1 MDFFRSVKRGRTVIS
16 AIILLLVS
24 ASFSFA
30 QTAHGS
36 LHGQVTDPSGAVVT
50 KATVSVMT
58 SDGQTLTA
66 DTNSKGEYQ
75 LQGLAP
81 GSYTITA
88 VADGFSTFQQQV
100 TLSAS
105 ENHLLNIPLEI
116 LVQKQQVQVQE
127 QGTNVDVTAENNASS
142 TIIRGKDL
150 DALSDDPDQ
159 LQDDLTALAGPS
171 AGPNGGEIYID
182 GFTGGQLPPKSS
194 IREIRINQNPFS
206 AQYDKLGY
214 GRIEVFTKPGT
225 DQYHGQFYV
234 MGNDSAFN
242 TGNPFATTFPSY
254 SSQQYS
260 ANFGGPLSKK
270 ASFFVNADRRNI
282 ADEGVVNAFTLD
294 NNLSPVPFS
303 DTVSNPKTRTN
314 LSPRIDYQLTPNN
327 TLTARYQYTNWN
339 QKNEGVGQF
348 ALASQAYDDVTTHHS
363 VQISDTQVLSTNVVN
378 ETRFEY
384 LRDEDQKTP
393 FSTDPRLDVQ
403 QAFVSG
409 GNEYQYGSDNQNH
422 YEVQNYTSIVH
433 GKHLVKFGARLRVE
447 TDGNSTTGGFNGS
460 WVFSSLNAYQITEQ
474 GLAAGWTPDQIRVA
488 GGGASQFSITTGT
501 PSATANYA
509 DVGLYAEDGWRVRPN
524 LSLDYGLRFETQN
537 ELHSPA
543 NFAPRVGLAW
553 GLGRKGSTPKTIL
566 RAGYGIF
573 YERLE
578 IDEMSNLALQNGIT
592 QTQYIVNQ
600 PDFYPNLPSI
610 TSISSLPGVQLQPTI
625 YQLAP
630 NIRAPY
636 VMQTAIGL
644 ERQLGRVGTIAVTYL
659 NSRGIHQF
667 VTVNANAPFPGT
679 YDPNDPTNQ
688 PGVRPDPNAGNIYQY
703 TSEGV
708 FKQNQVI
715 TNANLRIGK
724 MFSIFGNYTLSYAN
738 ANNNGI
744 DSFASNSY
752 NLSLDYGRA
761 AYDIRHR
768 LFLGGTVSLPYAFR
782 LNPFVVVASG
792 RPFNITVGQDLNGD
806 SIFNDRP
813 SNATQGSGANVVST
827 PWGVFNP
834 QPAVG
839 YTPAAPY
846 LGDGTTL
853 ASFNLRVSKTFGFGK
868 KLERASNNGGGFGG
882 PGGGGGGNSR
892 GGTGGFRG
900 LSGAG
905 GPGGGMG
912 GAPSNQRYSLTFS
925 VSARNLFNRA
935 NLATPVGNLDS
946 PLFGQ
951 ANGLAG
957 GPFSSQN
964 AVRRFDLQA
973 LFSF

>member
-1 MDFFRSVKRGRTVIS
+1 MQLFRSARRGRILLG
-16 AIILLLVS
+16 AIILFLVS
-24 ASFSFA
+24 ANLSFS
-30 QTAHGS
+30 QTAGGS

-58 SDGQTLTA
+58 ASGQTLIA
-66 DTNSKGEYQ
+66 NTNSKGEYQ

-81 GSYTITA
+81 GSYTVTA
-88 VADGFSTFQQQV
+88 VADGFSTFQQAVSV
-100 TLSAS
+100 TAVES
-105 ENHLLNIPLEI
+105 HVLNIPLEI
-116 LVQKQQVQVQE
+116 QVQQQQVQVQD
-127 QGTNVDVTAENNASS
+127 QGTSVDVTAENNASS
-142 TIIRGKDL
+142 TIIKGKDL

-182 GFTGGQLPPKSS
+182 GFTGGTLPPKSS

-225 DQYHGQFYV
+225 DQFHGQFYL

-242 TGNPFATTFPSY
+242 TSNPFATTYPSY

-270 ASFFVNADRRNI
+270 ASFFMNADRRNI
-282 ADEGVVNAFTLD
+282 ADEGIVNAFALD
-294 NNLSPVPFS
+294 NNFNQVPYTDS
-303 DTVSNPKTRTN
+303 VPNPKMRTN
-314 LSPRIDYQLTPNN
+314 FSPRVDYQLTPNN

-339 QKNEGVGQF
+339 EKNNGVGQF
-348 ALASQAYDDVTTHHS
+348 ALASQAYNDDTTHHS

-384 LRDEDQKTP
+384 LRDTDHRTP
-393 FSTDPRLDVQ
+393 FSTDPTLNVQ
-403 QAFVSG
+403 SAFVSG
-409 GNEYQYGSDNQNH
+409 GNTYQNQTDSQNH

-433 GKHLVKFGARLRVE
+433 GKHLVKFGGRLRVE
-447 TDGNSTTGGFNGS
+447 TDGSSTNSGFNGS
-460 WVFSSLNAYQITEQ
+460 WLFSSLDAYQITEQ
-474 GLAAGWTPDQIRVA
+474 GLAAGWTPAQIRQS

-501 PSATANYA
+501 PYASTNYA

-524 LSLDYGLRFETQN
+524 LSVDYGLRFETQN
-537 ELHSPA
+537 ELHSRA
-543 NFAPRVGLAW
+543 NLAPRVGLAW
-553 GLGRKGSTPKTIL
+553 GLGRKGSAPKTVL
-566 RAGYGIF
+566 RMGYGIF

-578 IDEMSNLALQNGIT
+578 IDNMLNLALQNGVT

-600 PDFYPNLPSI
+600 PDFYPNVPTPSA
-610 TSISSLPGVQLQPTI
+610 ISSLPGAQLQPTV

-636 VMQTAIGL
+636 TMQTAVGV
-644 ERQLGRVGTIAVTYL
+644 ERQLGRMGTVAVTYL
-659 NSRGIHQF
+659 NSRGVHQF
-667 VTVNANAPFPGT
+667 VTINANAPLPGT
-679 YDPNDPTNQ
+679 YDPADPVNF
-688 PGVRPDPNAGNIYQY
+688 PGVRPNPAEGNIYQY
-703 TSEGV
+703 TSEGIY
-708 FKQNQVI
+708 KQNQVI
-715 TNANLRIGK
+715 TNTNLRFGK
-724 MFSIFGNYTLSYAN
+724 VFSIFGNYTLSYAN
-738 ANNNGI
+738 ANTNGI

-761 AYDIRHR
+761 AYDVRNR
-768 LFLGGTVSLPYAFR
+768 LFLGGTVALPYAFR

-813 SNATQGSGANVVST
+813 AYAAQSSAPNTVST
-827 PWGVFNP
+827 PWGMFNS
-834 QPAVG
+834 QPGVG
-839 YTPAAPY
+839 YTPTPTN
-846 LGDGTTL
+846 LGTGTAL
-853 ASFNLRVSKTFGFGK
+853 ATFNLRVSRTFGFGK
-868 KLERASNNGGGFGG
+868 KLERASAGGMGG
-882 PGGGGGGNSR
+882 PGGP
-892 GGTGGFRG
+892 
-900 LSGAG
+900 G
-905 GPGGGMG
+905 GPGGHGRGFSGLGSMGGGPSMG
-912 GAPSNQRYSLTFS
+912 GATNQRYNLTFS

-935 NLATPVGNLDS
+935 NLAAPVGNLES
-946 PLFGQ
+946 PFFGQ
-951 ANGLAG
+951 ANALAG

-973 LFSF
+973 TFSF

>member
-36 LHGQVTDPSGAVVT
+36 LHGQVTDPSGAVLT

-81 GSYTITA
+81 GNYTITA

-105 ENHLLNIPLEI
+105 DNHLLNIPLEI

-303 DTVSNPKTRTN
+303 DTVSNPKARTN

-447 TDGNSTTGGFNGS
+447 TDRNSTTGGFNGS

-537 ELHSPA
+537 GTA
-543 NFAPRVGLAW
+543 LACEFC
-553 GLGRKGSTPKTIL
+553 
-566 RAGYGIF
+566 A
-573 YERLE
+573 
-578 IDEMSNLALQNGIT
+578 
-592 QTQYIVNQ
+592 
-600 PDFYPNLPSI
+600 
-610 TSISSLPGVQLQPTI
+610 
-625 YQLAP
+625 
-630 NIRAPY
+630 
-636 VMQTAIGL
+636 
-644 ERQLGRVGTIAVTYL
+644 
-659 NSRGIHQF
+659 
-667 VTVNANAPFPGT
+667 
-679 YDPNDPTNQ
+679 
-688 PGVRPDPNAGNIYQY
+688 
-703 TSEGV
+703 
-708 FKQNQVI
+708 
-715 TNANLRIGK
+715 
-724 MFSIFGNYTLSYAN
+724 
-738 ANNNGI
+738 
-744 DSFASNSY
+744 
-752 NLSLDYGRA
+752 
-761 AYDIRHR
+761 
-768 LFLGGTVSLPYAFR
+768 
-782 LNPFVVVASG
+782 
-792 RPFNITVGQDLNGD
+792 
-806 SIFNDRP
+806 
-813 SNATQGSGANVVST
+813 
-827 PWGVFNP
+827 
-834 QPAVG
+834 
-839 YTPAAPY
+839 
-846 LGDGTTL
+846 
-853 ASFNLRVSKTFGFGK
+853 
-868 KLERASNNGGGFGG
+868 
-882 PGGGGGGNSR
+882 
-892 GGTGGFRG
+892 
-900 LSGAG
+900 AG
-905 GPGGGMG
+905 GPCLGIRTERVNAEDHLARGIRHLLR
-912 GAPSNQRYSLTFS
+912 APGNR
-925 VSARNLFNRA
+925 RNE
-935 NLATPVGNLDS
+935 
-946 PLFGQ
+946 
-951 ANGLAG
+951 
-957 GPFSSQN
+957 
-964 AVRRFDLQA
+964 
-973 LFSF
+973 

>member
-1 MDFFRSVKRGRTVIS
+1 
-16 AIILLLVS
+16 
-24 ASFSFA
+24 
-30 QTAHGS
+30 
-36 LHGQVTDPSGAVVT
+36 
-50 KATVSVMT
+50 
-58 SDGQTLTA
+58 
-66 DTNSKGEYQ
+66 
-75 LQGLAP
+75 
-81 GSYTITA
+81 
-88 VADGFSTFQQQV
+88 
-100 TLSAS
+100 
-105 ENHLLNIPLEI
+105 
-116 LVQKQQVQVQE
+116 
-127 QGTNVDVTAENNASS
+127 
-142 TIIRGKDL
+142 
-150 DALSDDPDQ
+150 
-159 LQDDLTALAGPS
+159 
-171 AGPNGGEIYID
+171 
-182 GFTGGQLPPKSS
+182 
-194 IREIRINQNPFS
+194 
-206 AQYDKLGY
+206 
-214 GRIEVFTKPGT
+214 
-225 DQYHGQFYV
+225 
-234 MGNDSAFN
+234 
-242 TGNPFATTFPSY
+242 
-254 SSQQYS
+254 
-260 ANFGGPLSKK
+260 
-270 ASFFVNADRRNI
+270 
-282 ADEGVVNAFTLD
+282 
-294 NNLSPVPFS
+294 
-303 DTVSNPKTRTN
+303 
-314 LSPRIDYQLTPNN
+314 
-327 TLTARYQYTNWN
+327 
-339 QKNEGVGQF
+339 
-348 ALASQAYDDVTTHHS
+348 
-363 VQISDTQVLSTNVVN
+363 
-378 ETRFEY
+378 
-384 LRDEDQKTP
+384 
-393 FSTDPRLDVQ
+393 
-403 QAFVSG
+403 
-409 GNEYQYGSDNQNH
+409 
-422 YEVQNYTSIVH
+422 
-433 GKHLVKFGARLRVE
+433 
-447 TDGNSTTGGFNGS
+447 
-460 WVFSSLNAYQITEQ
+460 
-474 GLAAGWTPDQIRVA
+474 
-488 GGGASQFSITTGT
+488 
-501 PSATANYA
+501 
-509 DVGLYAEDGWRVRPN
+509 

>member
-1 MDFFRSVKRGRTVIS
+1 MDFFRSAKRGRILITAIVLWFLS
-16 AIILLLVS
+16 AN
-24 ASFSFA
+24 FSFG
-30 QTAHGS
+30 QTGLGS
-36 LHGQVTDPSGAVVT
+36 LHGQVTDPSGAVIT

-58 SDGQTLTA
+58 SDGQTLSA

-75 LQGLAP
+75 LQSLAP
-81 GSYTITA
+81 DNYTVTA
-88 VADGFSTFQQQV
+88 VANGFSTFQQQV
-100 TLSAS
+100 TLAPSA
-105 ENHLLNIPLEI
+105 NHLLNIPLEI
-116 LVQKQQVQVQE
+116 QVQQQQVQVQE

-182 GFTGGQLPPKSS
+182 GFTGGTLPPKSS

-234 MGNDSAFN
+234 MGNDSALN

-260 ANFGGPLSKK
+260 ANLGGPLSKK
-270 ASFFVNADRRNI
+270 TSFFVNADRRNI
-282 ADEGVVNAFTLD
+282 ADEGIVNAFDPDSNSPT
-294 NNLSPVPFS
+294 PVPFS
-303 DTVSNPKTRTN
+303 DTVPNPKTRTN

-339 QKNEGVGQF
+339 EKNDGVGQF

-363 VQISDTQVLSTNVVN
+363 VQISDTQVLSTNIVN

-384 LRDEDQKTP
+384 LRDEDRKTP
-393 FSTDPRLDVQ
+393 FSTDPTINVEQ
-403 QAFVSG
+403 TFVSG
-409 GNEYQYGSDNQNH
+409 GNQYQYETDNQNH
-422 YEVQNYTSIVH
+422 YELQNYTSIVH
-433 GKHLVKFGARLRVE
+433 GTHLVKFGARVRVE

-460 WVFSSLNAYQITEQ
+460 WVFRSLQAYQDGQ
-474 GLAAGWTPDQIRVA
+474 P
-488 GGGASQFSITTGT
+488 SQFSITTGT
-501 PSATANYA
+501 PYATANYA

-537 ELHSPA
+537 ELHAAA

-578 IDEMSNLALQNGIT
+578 IDNMASLALQNGIT

-600 PDFYPNLPSI
+600 PDFYPNIPSI
-610 TSISSLPGVQLQPTI
+610 AAISSVSGVQPTV

-630 NIRAPY
+630 NVRAPY
-636 VMQTAIGL
+636 VMQAAIGL
-644 ERQLGRVGTIAVTYL
+644 ERQLGRIGTVAVTYL
-659 NSRGIHQF
+659 NSRGVHQF
-667 VTVNANAPFPGT
+667 VTINANAPLPGT
-679 YDPNDPTNQ
+679 YYPDDPNH

-703 TSEGV
+703 TSEGI

-715 TNANLRIGK
+715 TNTNLRIGK

-738 ANNNGI
+738 ANTNGI

-761 AYDIRHR
+761 PYDVRHR

-792 RPFNITVGQDLNGD
+792 RPFNIVVGQDLNGD

-813 SNATQGSGANVVST
+813 SYATQGSGANVVST
-827 PWGVFNP
+827 PWGVFNT
-834 QPAVG
+834 QPGVG
-839 YTPAAPY
+839 YTPTATY

-853 ASFNLRVSKTFGFGK
+853 ATFNLRLSKTFGFGK

-905 GPGGGMG
+905 GPGGGIG
-912 GAPSNQRYSLTFS
+912 GASSNQRYSLTFS

-946 PLFGQ
+946 PIFGQ

-957 GPFSSQN
+957 GPFASQN
-964 AVRRFDLQA
+964 AMRRFDLQA

>member
-1 MDFFRSVKRGRTVIS
+1 MQFFRSARRGRTLITAIT
-16 AIILLLVS
+16 AIILFFVS
-24 ASFSFA
+24 ASLSFG

-36 LHGQVTDPSGAVVT
+36 LHGQVTDPSGALVT

-75 LQGLAP
+75 LQGLTP
-81 GSYTITA
+81 GSYTLTA

-100 TLSAS
+100 TITGS
-105 ENHLLNIPLEI
+105 ENHLLNVPLEI
-116 LVQKQQVQVQE
+116 QVQKQQVQVQE
-127 QGTNVDVTAENNASS
+127 QGTSVDVTAENNASS

-182 GFTGGQLPPKSS
+182 GFTGGTLPPKSS

-225 DQYHGQFYV
+225 DQYHGQFYL

-242 TGNPFATTFPSY
+242 TSNPFATTYPSY

-282 ADEGVVNAFTLD
+282 ADDGIVNAFTLD
-294 NNLSPVPFS
+294 NNFNQTPFT
-303 DTVSNPKTRTN
+303 DTVPNPKTRTN
-314 LSPRIDYQLTPNN
+314 FSPRIDYQLTPNN
-327 TLTARYQYTNWN
+327 TLTARYQYTNWDE
-339 QKNEGVGQF
+339 KNDGVGQF
-348 ALASQAYDDVTTHHS
+348 ALASQAYNDISTRHS
-363 VQISDTQVLSTNVVN
+363 AQISDTQVLSTNVVN

-384 LRDEDQKTP
+384 LRDEDQRTP
-393 FSTDPRLDVQ
+393 FSTDPTLNVQ

-409 GNEYQYGSDNQNH
+409 GNELQAETDNQNH
-422 YEVQNYTSIVH
+422 YELQNYTSIVH
-433 GKHLVKFGARLRVE
+433 GKHLVKFGGRLRVE
-447 TDGNSTTGGFNGS
+447 TDDHSTLNGFNGG
-460 WVFSSLNAYQITEQ
+460 WLFSSLNAYQITEQ
-474 GLAAGWTPDQIRVA
+474 GLAAGWTPAQIRQA

-501 PSATANYA
+501 PYATANYA
-509 DVGLYAEDGWRVRPN
+509 DVGLYVEDGWRVRSN
-524 LSLDYGLRFETQN
+524 LSIDYGLRFETQN

-553 GLGRKGSTPKTIL
+553 GLGRKGSTPKTVL

-573 YERLE
+573 YDRLQ
-578 IDEMSNLALQNGIT
+578 IDNLMNLAVQNGVT

-600 PDFYPNLPSI
+600 PDFYPNVPS
-610 TSISSLPGVQLQPTI
+610 TISSIPGVQLQPTI

-636 VMQTAIGL
+636 TMQAAVGV
-644 ERQLGRVGTIAVTYL
+644 ERQLGRMGTLAVTYL
-659 NSRGIHQF
+659 NSRGVHQF
-667 VTVNANAPFPGT
+667 VTINANAPLPGT
-679 YDPNDPTNQ
+679 YNPDDPTNF

-703 TSEGV
+703 TSEGI

-715 TNANLRIGK
+715 TNVNLRAGK
-724 MFSIFGNYTLSYAN
+724 VFSIFGNYTLGYAN
-738 ANNNGI
+738 SNTNGI

-752 NLSLDYGRA
+752 NLSLDYGRS

-792 RPFNITVGQDLNGD
+792 RPFNITAGQDLNGD

-813 SNATQGSGANVVST
+813 SYATQSSGANVVST
-827 PWGVFNP
+827 PWGVFNA
-834 QPAVG
+834 QPSVG
-839 YTPAAPY
+839 YTPTPPN
-846 LGDGTTL
+846 LGTGTML
-853 ASFNLRVSKTFGFGK
+853 ATFNLRVSKTFGFGK
-868 KLERASNNGGGFGG
+868 KLERGVASSGGMGGPGG
-882 PGGGGGGNSR
+882 PGGGGGHR
-892 GGTGGFRG
+892 GFSG
-900 LSGAG
+900 LGSMGG
-905 GPGGGMG
+905 GPSMG
-912 GAPSNQRYSLTFS
+912 AATNQRYSMTFS

-935 NLATPVGNLDS
+935 NLAAPVGNLES
-946 PLFGQ
+946 PFFGQ
-951 ANGLAG
+951 ANALAG

>member
-1 MDFFRSVKRGRTVIS
+1 MDFFRSAKCGRTLIT
-16 AIILLLVS
+16 AIILFCIP

-30 QTAHGS
+30 QTARGS
-36 LHGQVTDPSGAVVT
+36 LHGQVTDPSGAVLT

-58 SDGQTLTA
+58 SDGQTFTA
-66 DTNSKGEYQ
+66 NTNSKGEYQ

-88 VADGFSTFQQQV
+88 LADGFSTFQQQV
-100 TLSAS
+100 TLNAS
-105 ENHLLNIPLEI
+105 ENQLLNIPLEI
-116 LVQKQQVQVQE
+116 RVQQQQVQVQE

-182 GFTGGQLPPKSS
+182 GFTGGTLPPKSS

-242 TGNPFATTFPSY
+242 TANPFASTYPSY

-270 ASFFVNADRRNI
+270 ASFFMNADRRNV
-282 ADEGVVNAFTLD
+282 ADEGIVNAVVLD
-294 NNLSPVPFS
+294 NNFNPVPFS

-384 LRDEDQKTP
+384 LRDEDRKTP
-393 FSTDPRLDVQ
+393 FSTDPTVDVQ

-409 GNEYQYGSDNQNH
+409 GNQYQYETDNQNH
-422 YEVQNYTSIVH
+422 YELQNYTSIVH

-447 TDGNSTTGGFNGS
+447 TDGNSTTGGFNGN
-460 WVFSSLNAYQITEQ
+460 WVFPSLQACQA
-474 GLAAGWTPDQIRVA
+474 GLP
-488 GGGASQFSITTGT
+488 SQFSITTGT
-501 PSATANYA
+501 PYATANYA

-537 ELHSPA
+537 ELHSPG

-600 PDFYPNLPSI
+600 PDFYPNLPSLAA
-610 TSISSLPGVQLQPTI
+610 ISSLPGVQLQPTI

-630 NIRAPY
+630 NVRAPY
-636 VMQTAIGL
+636 VMQAAIGL
-644 ERQLGRVGTIAVTYL
+644 ERQLGRVGNVAVTYL
-659 NSRGIHQF
+659 NSRGVHQF
-667 VTVNANAPFPGT
+667 VTINANAPLPGT
-679 YDPNDPTNQ
+679 YDPNNPTDD

-703 TSEGV
+703 TSEGI

-715 TNANLRIGK
+715 TNTNLRIGK
-724 MFSIFGNYTLSYAN
+724 MFSIFGNYTLSFAN
-738 ANNNGI
+738 ANTNGI
-744 DSFASNSY
+744 DGFASNSY
-752 NLSLDYGRA
+752 DLSLDYGRA
-761 AYDIRHR
+761 PYDVRHR

-792 RPFNITVGQDLNGD
+792 RPFNVVVSQDLNGD
-806 SIFNDRP
+806 SILNDRP
-813 SNATQGSGANVVST
+813 AYATQGSGANVVST
-827 PWGVFNP
+827 AWGVFNT
-834 QPAVG
+834 QPGVG

-846 LGDGTTL
+846 LGSGTTL
-853 ASFNLRVSKTFGFGK
+853 ATFNLRVSKTFGFGK
-868 KLERASNNGGGFGG
+868 KLERASSTGGGFGG
-882 PGGGGGGNSR
+882 PGGGGGGNGR

-900 LSGAG
+900 LNGAG

-912 GAPSNQRYSLTFS
+912 GPASNQRYSLTFS
-925 VSARNLFNRA
+925 VSARNLFDRA

-951 ANGLAG
+951 ANGLVG

>member
-1 MDFFRSVKRGRTVIS
+1 
-16 AIILLLVS
+16 
-24 ASFSFA
+24 
-30 QTAHGS
+30 
-36 LHGQVTDPSGAVVT
+36 
-50 KATVSVMT
+50 
-58 SDGQTLTA
+58 
-66 DTNSKGEYQ
+66 
-75 LQGLAP
+75 
-81 GSYTITA
+81 
-88 VADGFSTFQQQV
+88 
-100 TLSAS
+100 
-105 ENHLLNIPLEI
+105 
-116 LVQKQQVQVQE
+116 
-127 QGTNVDVTAENNASS
+127 
-142 TIIRGKDL
+142 
-150 DALSDDPDQ
+150 
-159 LQDDLTALAGPS
+159 
-171 AGPNGGEIYID
+171 
-182 GFTGGQLPPKSS
+182 
-194 IREIRINQNPFS
+194 
-206 AQYDKLGY
+206 LGY

-242 TGNPFATTFPSY
+242 TGNPFASSFPSY

-270 ASFFVNADRRNI
+270 ASFFINADRRNV
-282 ADEGVVNAFTLD
+282 ADEGIVNAVVLD
-294 NNLSPVPFS
+294 NNLNPVPFS

-314 LSPRIDYQLTPNN
+314 ISPRIDYQLTPNN

-348 ALASQAYDDVTTHHS
+348 ALASQAYDDITTHHS
-363 VQISDTQVLSTNVVN
+363 VQISDTQVLSTNIVN

-384 LRDEDQKTP
+384 LRDEDRKTP
-393 FSTDPRLDVQ
+393 FSSDPTVNVQ

-409 GNEYQYGSDNQNH
+409 GNQYQNETDNQNH
-422 YEVQNYTSIVH
+422 YELQNYTSIVH

-460 WVFSSLNAYQITEQ
+460 WVFPSLQAYQVGQ
-474 GLAAGWTPDQIRVA
+474 P
-488 GGGASQFSITTGT
+488 SQFSITTGT
-501 PSATANYA
+501 PYATANYA

-578 IDEMSNLALQNGIT
+578 IDNMVNLALQNGVT

-600 PDFYPNLPSI
+600 PDFYPNIPSI
-610 TSISSLPGVQLQPTI
+610 AAISSLPGVQLQPTI

-630 NIRAPY
+630 NVRAPY
-636 VMQTAIGL
+636 VMQAAIGL
-644 ERQLGRVGTIAVTYL
+644 ERQLGRIGNVAVTYL
-659 NSRGIHQF
+659 NSRGLHQF
-667 VTVNANAPFPGT
+667 VTINANAPLPGT
-679 YDPNDPTNQ
+679 YNNPTGD
-688 PGVRPDPNAGNIYQY
+688 PGVRPDPNTGNIYQY
-703 TSEGV
+703 TSEGI

-715 TNANLRIGK
+715 TNTNLRIGK

-738 ANNNGI
+738 ANTNGI
-744 DSFASNSY
+744 DGFASNSY
-752 NLSLDYGRA
+752 DLSLDYGRA
-761 AYDIRHR
+761 PYDVRHR
-768 LFLGGTVSLPYAFR
+768 LFLGGTISLPYAFR

-792 RPFNITVGQDLNGD
+792 RPFNIVVSQDLNGD
-806 SIFNDRP
+806 SILNDRP
-813 SNATQGSGANVVST
+813 SYATQGSGASVVST
-827 PWGVFNP
+827 PWGVFNT
-834 QPAVG
+834 QPGVG

-846 LGDGTTL
+846 LGTGTTL
-853 ASFNLRVSKTFGFGK
+853 ATFNLRVSKTFGFGK
-868 KLERASNNGGGFGG
+868 KLERASSTGGGFGG
-882 PGGGGGGNSR
+882 PGGGGHGNGR

-900 LSGAG
+900 LNGAG

-912 GAPSNQRYSLTFS
+912 GAVSNQRYSLTFS

-951 ANGLAG
+951 ANGLVG